1 MMKAKE
7 LRDKSV
13 EELQAILLDTRK
25 ELFSIRNEVKETKKA
40 DNPEKT
46 KHMKKFVARLLTVI
60 REKSLAAS

>member
-1 MMKAKE
+1 MNKANE

-25 ELFSIRNEVKETKKA
+25 ELFAIRNEVRETKKA

-46 KHMKKFVARLLTVI
+46 KHMKKMVARLLTVI
-60 REKSLAAS
+60 REKALVTD